1 MTAATVLGM
10 AGPVLVFDGDC
21 AFCTASVRRMER
33 WVGRRP
39 VVVAW
44 QQADL
49 PRLGLTPQ
57 QCTDALQWVG
67 AAGENRQGAAAVAA
81 TLRYAGRGWSVL
93 GLLLDAPVVRTLAQ
107 WVYRW
112 VARNRHRLPGG
123 TPACSLPIGVSGPPA
138 DEASDPPTPTG
149 HRSR

>member
-1 MTAATVLGM
+1 M

-21 AFCTASVRRMER
+21 AFCTASVRWLER
-33 WVGRRP
+33 WVARRP

-49 PRLGLTPQ
+49 ERLGVTQ
-57 QCTDALQWVG
+57 AQCSEALQWVG
-67 AAGENRQGAAAVAA
+67 ADGHHAEGAAAVAA
-81 TLRYAGRGWSVL
+81 TLRYGGRGWAVL
-93 GLLLDAPVVRTLAQ
+93 GGVMTLPGVRTVAQ

-123 TPACSLPIGVSGPPA
+123 TAACSLEGRLSAPPA
-138 DEASDPPTPTG
+138 TEGSDPPTPRV